1 MIKPTIETQISSTLC
16 AEGAEMYDKNDL
28 FPFIIVD
35 YVRESYYFLAHVMPY
50 LQLDL
55 LYTSPLSFPE

>member
-1 MIKPTIETQISSTLC
+1 
-16 AEGAEMYDKNDL
+16 MYGKNDL
-28 FPFIIVD
+28 LPFIIID
-35 YVRESYYFLAHVMPY
+35 YIRESYYFLAHVMSY